1 MLSEIGSIASI
12 VGLPLTFA
20 ALLFAIYHLS
30 KLRGETQA
38 ARKASEETQV
48 LMRRESASTD
58 LARVN
63 ERLQELIEL
72 QRDGK
77 REQALNSYR
86 EIRNLLRAVR
96 RQHPN
101 LSQDHR
107 RKVQNSMTM
116 LGRMQGELE
125 ALESDIPLDLAGQ
138 LNRRILQLQDTLLV
152 ELEDYLESN

>member
-1 MLSEIGSIASI
+1 MLSELGSIASI
-12 VGLPLTFA
+12 VGLPLSLI
-20 ALLFAIYHLS
+20 ALVFAIYHLLR
-30 KLRGETQA
+30 LRGETRA
-38 ARKASEETQV
+38 AREAAEETQM

-72 QRDGK
+72 QRRGN

-86 EIRNLLRAVR
+86 EIRNLLREVR

-107 RKVQNSMTM
+107 RRVQNSMTM

-125 ALESDIPLDLAGQ
+125 TLEGDIPLDVANR
-138 LNRRILQLQDTLLV
+138 LNRRILRLQDTLLV

>member
-1 MLSEIGSIASI
+1 M
-12 VGLPLTFA
+12 
-20 ALLFAIYHLS
+20 
-30 KLRGETQA
+30 
-38 ARKASEETQV
+38 

-72 QRDGK
+72 QRSGNRD
-77 REQALNSYR
+77 QALNSYR
-86 EIRNLLRAVR
+86 EIRNLLREVR

-101 LSQDHR
+101 LYQDHR

-125 ALESDIPLDLAGQ
+125 TLEGDIPLDVAGK
-138 LNRRILQLQDTLLV
+138 LNRRILRLQDTQLV
-152 ELEDYLESN
+152 ELEDHLESN

>member
-1 MLSEIGSIASI
+1 M
-12 VGLPLTFA
+12 
-20 ALLFAIYHLS
+20 
-30 KLRGETQA
+30 
-38 ARKASEETQV
+38 

-72 QRDGK
+72 QRSGN
-77 REQALNSYR
+77 RNQALNSYR
-86 EIRNLLRAVR
+86 EIRNLLREVR

-107 RKVQNSMTM
+107 RKIQNSMTM

-125 ALESDIPLDLAGQ
+125 TLEGDIPLDVAGK
-138 LNRRILQLQDTLLV
+138 LNRRILRLQDTLLV